1 MALAAPVARPGVL
14 LHDAPRPL
22 PGRPDPE
29 DLARVPVPAQRAAGR
44 ADPPLP
50 ATSGTGLSFGGART
64 PPFPS
69 PVIIVVSGPPNAVA
83 PRPGEEDAW
92 SPGGRP
98 PSREAPPRHPASG
111 MVNAATTS
119 SKAVARARPPDRPA
133 AVTPPEMRERQGT
146 CVPRPTI
153 KAVAISPGA
162 SSPSAVTYAPPRG
175 PPFAAP
181 AFGLLVAVYLAHPAE
196 DSPAGGVAEPDTR
209 KVLQALLDMVN
220 PPVMVPLEPR
230 STRPVGRDPGRAIF
244 LGEIV

>member
-92 SPGGRP
+92 SPGGMP

-133 AVTPPEMRERQGT
+133 AVTPTRDAREAGHLCT
-146 CVPRPTI
+146 
-153 KAVAISPGA
+153 A
-162 SSPSAVTYAPPRG
+162 TYNKGGRDLPRG
-175 PPFAAP
+175 LVTERGNVCATARAA
-181 AFGLLVAVYLAHPAE
+181 L
-196 DSPAGGVAEPDTR
+196 R
-209 KVLQALLDMVN
+209 R
-220 PPVMVPLEPR
+220 PR
-230 STRPVGRDPGRAIF
+230 LRASRSRIPRAPGRGF
-244 LGEIV
+244 SRRWRG